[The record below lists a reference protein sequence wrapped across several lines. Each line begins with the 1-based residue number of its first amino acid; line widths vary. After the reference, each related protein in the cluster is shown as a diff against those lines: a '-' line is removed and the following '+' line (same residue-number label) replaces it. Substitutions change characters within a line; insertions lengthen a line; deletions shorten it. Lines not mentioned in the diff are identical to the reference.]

1 MQAAYICII
10 HFKIVLKFPSGLIHV
25 FYEKISVTS
34 ITIYKGDSLCPHF
47 IIPTLPF
54 IIQLFIKFLK
64 INGYFY
70 KFL

>member
-54 IIQLFIKFLK
+54 II
-64 INGYFY
+64 
-70 KFL
+70 